1 MRATRNGTRSAGR
14 RTVLQ
19 LLKTKPSRKVAIRV
33 GGVAVVVAV
42 VLLLGAQKDFG
53 VLQYGQLV
61 MAGLGS
67 GAVYALVALGF
78 VMVFTVTGIINFSQ
92 GAFVMLGA
100 LFTVTLYAS
109 PFTGEGRLGLAL
121 AAVLAVFI
129 TAGVG
134 LAVER
139 LTISPARRAGADH
152 LTLIIITVGVY
163 ITIQGMALIYWGH
176 SGRSLPA
183 FTTMENS
190 DLIFRPWGIV
200 IKAQTLWVMATTFIV
215 FAALSVFLGKTM
227 IGKALRACS
236 VNPSAARLMGINP
249 GRMSAVAFAIAA
261 GIGSIAGIMLAPLT
275 RPVYDMGLTLG
286 LKGFVAAAMG
296 GLISLP
302 AALFGGFFLGMV
314 ENVAAGV
321 TKSGLKDMFTFI
333 VLIGV
338 LLRRRGFRGGAG
350 RFE

>member
-1 MRATRNGTRSAGR
+1 M
-14 RTVLQ
+14 LQ
-19 LLKTKPSRKVAIRV
+19 LLRTKPPRTAIRI
-33 GGVAVVVAV
+33 GRVAVVVAV
-42 VLLLGAQKDFG
+42 VLLLGSQKGFG
-53 VLQYGQLV
+53 VQQYGQLIV
-61 MAGLGS
+61 AGIGS

-100 LFTVTLYAS
+100 LFTVTLYSS

-121 AAVLAVFI
+121 AAMLAVFI
-129 TAGVG
+129 TAGIG

-139 LTISPARRAGADH
+139 LTIFPARRADH
-152 LTLIIITVGVY
+152 LTLIIITVAVY

-176 SGRSLPA
+176 AGRALPA
-183 FTTMENS
+183 FTTMANS
-190 DLIFRPWGIV
+190 DKIFRPWGIV
-200 IKAQTLWVMATTFIV
+200 IKAQTLWVMATTLAV
-215 FAALSVFLGKTM
+215 FAVLSLFLGKTM

-236 VNPSAARLMGINP
+236 VNPAAARLMGINP
-249 GRMSAVAFAIAA
+249 GRMSALAFAMAA
-261 GIGSIAGIMLAPLT
+261 GIGAIAGVMLAPLT

-296 GLISLP
+296 GLVSLP
-302 AALFGGFFLGMV
+302 AALVGGFFLGMV

-321 TKSGLKDMFTFI
+321 TKSGLKDMFSFI
-333 VLIGV
+333 VLIAI
-338 LLRRRGFRGGAG
+338 LLRRRRFRGGAG

>member
-1 MRATRNGTRSAGR
+1 M
-14 RTVLQ
+14 LQ
-19 LLKTKPSRKVAIRV
+19 LLKARPSRTAVRIGGSVA
-33 GGVAVVVAV
+33 VVAV
-42 VLLLGAQKDFG
+42 VLLLGAQKGFG
-53 VLQYGQLV
+53 FQQYGQLI
-61 MAGLGS
+61 MAGVGS

-109 PFTGEGRLGLAL
+109 PFTGDGRLGLAF

-129 TAGVG
+129 TAGIGVV
-134 LAVER
+134 VER
-139 LTISPARRAGADH
+139 LTIFPARRAGADH

-176 SGRSLPA
+176 AGRSLPA
-183 FTTMENS
+183 FTTMANS
-190 DLIFRPWGIV
+190 DTIFRPWGIV
-200 IKAQTLWVMATTFIV
+200 IKAQTLWVMGTTFAV
-215 FAALSVFLGKTM
+215 FAVLSLFLGRTM

-236 VNPSAARLMGINP
+236 VNPAAARLMGINP
-249 GRMSAVAFAIAA
+249 GRMSAVAFALAA
-261 GIGSIAGIMLAPLT
+261 GIGAIAGVVLAPLT
-275 RPVYDMGLTLG
+275 KPVYDMGLTLG

-302 AALFGGFFLGMV
+302 AALAGGFLLGMV

-333 VLIGV
+333 VLIAV
-338 LLRRRGFRGGAG
+338 LLRRRSAG

>member
-1 MRATRNGTRSAGR
+1 
-14 RTVLQ
+14 VLQ
-19 LLKTKPSRKVAIRV
+19 LLKTKPSRKVTIRV
-33 GGVAVVVAV
+33 GAVAAAVAV
-42 VLLLGAQKDFG
+42 VLLLGAQKGFG
-53 VLQYGQLV
+53 PQQYGQLV
-61 MAGLGS
+61 VAGLGS

-109 PFTGEGRLGLAL
+109 PFTGEGRPGLAF

-129 TAGVG
+129 TAAIG

-139 LTISPARRAGADH
+139 LTIFPARRADH

-176 SGRSLPA
+176 AGRALPA

-200 IKAQTLWVMATTFIV
+200 IKAQTLWVMGATFAV

-227 IGKALRACS
+227 IGRALRACS
-236 VNPSAARLMGINP
+236 VNPAAARLMGINP

-261 GIGSIAGIMLAPLT
+261 GIGAIAGIMLAPLT

-338 LLRRRGFRGGAG
+338 LLRRLAFRGGAG